1 MSAPRPVGPAA
12 LAATVLLAAGLWFVT
27 FALGIA
33 SFWVKI
39 SLSAATLAAI
49 ALVLAPPTK
58 SGLRF
63 DGRALLQGVLAA
75 AVLYGVFWAGRE
87 VSLHL
92 FDFAGRQIGG
102 IYRKG
107 GGTPAWVIAL
117 LLFAV
122 TGPSEEL
129 YWRGFLQRELMR
141 RFGRLPGWAAATAI
155 YAGVH
160 IVSFNFMLVGA
171 ALVAGAF
178 WGALYAR
185 WGNLAPVIVSHSL
198 WSAVIFTVL
207 PMGA

>member
-1 MSAPRPVGPAA
+1 MSRPGCARPAA
-12 LAATVLLAAGLWFVT
+12 TAATVLLAAGLWAVT
-27 FALGIA
+27 FALGFG

-39 SLSAATLAAI
+39 SLSAGLLAAL
-49 ALVLAPPTK
+49 ALALSPPERRE
-58 SGLRF
+58 LVF
-63 DGRALLQGVLAA
+63 DGRAVVQGVLAA
-75 AVLYGVFWAGRE
+75 AALYAVFWVGRE
-87 VSLHL
+87 VSLRL

-102 IYRKG
+102 IYAKG
-107 GGTPAWVIAL
+107 EGTPPGVIAL

-122 TGPSEEL
+122 TGPSEEI
-129 YWRGFLQRELMR
+129 YWRGFLQRDLMR
-141 RFGRLPGWAAATAI
+141 RFGRLAGWAGATAL

-160 IVSFNFMLVGA
+160 IVSLNFMLVGA

-198 WSAVIFTVL
+198 WSAAIFTVL